1 MKFGRVVPSTA
12 SNLKDGVLVLPK
24 RIAVLLAA
32 VSVVVAVGA
41 CSEDF
46 TGGAAC
52 PVLCPESGFEIV
64 NDTLD
69 AVVTLDSTVV
79 GFPLPGDDGQL
90 TLIQRFGGGDTVI
103 TAGVVR
109 FDFIPTTV
117 PVGTSSDS
125 AAVTKIDSV
134 YLRLAVVSG
143 TVDSLSRRDTVK
155 RVPVTIEVYDVDTTA
170 SDFDTAAVR
179 ARFRP
184 GTLLGAFTVRRDSL
198 PDSLFVRLDTAAFR
212 ARVQAGRL
220 RVGLRIRSDSSMQV
234 PISATE
240 VGGPLFLRFW
250 ARAGADTVTRT
261 VTPASSSS
269 SDEGELPS
277 LHDYMIVLRGTPA
290 PPAQV
295 LAVGGLPAKRAYIR
309 LALPSRLVDSVTVV
323 RAALVLT
330 QAPVRG
336 RTDDTVRAAVQA
348 NISVARGLLDVGRAA
363 LLVRS
368 VPGLFQ
374 QVRAPRDSG
383 LVRFELAGTIPFW
396 RQTPEAEL
404 PRVIVLRSE
413 REGRF
418 PSEFHFY
425 SNEAPASLRP
435 RVEISYVPRVDF
447 SLP

>member
-1 MKFGRVVPSTA
+1 
-12 SNLKDGVLVLPK
+12 VLVLPN
-24 RIAVLLAA
+24 RLALLLAA
-32 VSVVVAVGA
+32 GAVVTAVGA

-90 TLIQRFGGGDTVI
+90 TLMQRFGGGDTVI

-109 FDFIPTTV
+109 FDFIPKTV
-117 PVGTSSDS
+117 PVGTDS

-143 TVDSLSRRDTVK
+143 TADSLSRRDSLQ

-179 ARFRP
+179 VRFRP
-184 GTLLGAFTVRRDSL
+184 GTLLGTFTVRRDSL

-220 RVGLRIRSDSSMQV
+220 RVGLRIRSDSSTQV

-250 ARAGADTVTRT
+250 ARAGADTVTRS
-261 VTPASSSS
+261 VTPASASS
-269 SDEGELPS
+269 SDDGELPT
-277 LHDYMIVLRGTPA
+277 LEDYMIILRGTPA

-336 RTDDTVRAAVQA
+336 RTDDTVRAGVQA
-348 NISVARGLLDVGRAA
+348 NISVARELLDVGRAA

-368 VPGLFQ
+368 VPGLFR

-383 LVRFELAGTIPFW
+383 LVRFELASTIPFW
-396 RQTPEAEL
+396 RQIPEAEL